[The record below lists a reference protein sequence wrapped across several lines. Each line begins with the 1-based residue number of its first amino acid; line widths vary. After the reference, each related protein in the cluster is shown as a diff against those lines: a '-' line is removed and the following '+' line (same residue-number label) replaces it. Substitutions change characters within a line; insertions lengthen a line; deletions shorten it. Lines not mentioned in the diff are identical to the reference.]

1 MCLNYFYFLYFV
13 LMNKTLKDYIPE
25 LNNDNTNEIDEI
37 DESNL
42 DVVFDNNQNI
52 DLNTINN
59 YQEQLKKDINP
70 LDIKKK
76 YIIDTIKNF
85 SKFEQIE
92 IFKILK
98 KNNVKYSE
106 NNNGIFINLNIV
118 SENTLDEVE
127 LFINFCITKKNCLQ
141 IEKNKIDKIAK
152 LIKEDDNN
160 YNNNII
166 NNKLEDEHPI
176 NIKKGIEYSV
186 NNNNNDEDKNEMYY
200 KESNF
205 VLPTL

>member
-85 SKFEQIE
+85 SKFEQVE

-166 NNKLEDEHPI
+166 NNKLEDEPPI
-176 NIKKGIEYSV
+176 NIQKGIEYSE
-186 NNNNNDEDKNEMYY
+186 NNNDEDKNEMYY

-205 VLPTL
+205 ILPTL